1 MVSNLHFDAEGFVRI
16 LAGHSST
23 DNTCIEADIDFIR
36 LKSLIKAGEL
46 YTPPPPP
53 HPSPATQ
60 INKKKEHFY
69 CVWWEYNGR
78 TAFKWDPRGGG
89 GGG

>member
-1 MVSNLHFDAEGFVRI
+1 MVLNLYFDAEGFVRI

-23 DNTCIEADIDFIR
+23 DNKCIEADIDFIP

-53 HPSPATQ
+53 HTDQ
-60 INKKKEHFY
+60 
-69 CVWWEYNGR
+69 
-78 TAFKWDPRGGG
+78 
-89 GGG
+89 